1 MINAIKQYNS
11 NKIHIEDYS
20 KLYVLLEQNIPALC
34 PQRDELLRAQIV
46 MAVSAVDTFF
56 HNVVK
61 TGLLQ
66 IFNGSRPIGKAAS
79 YPIELLDVISINREN
94 DSYKKQLLLEN
105 AIMKISS
112 KDSYQSA
119 ASIEYAVGLLG
130 IKGIWTKLSP
140 LMGIPAE
147 DIKNKISLI
156 VRRRNQ
162 IAHESDIN
170 PATMLRYPITK
181 ADADD
186 VVDFLDKFVNS
197 VYNLLK

>member
-11 NKIHIEDYS
+11 NKSHIEAYG
-20 KLYVLLEQNIPALC
+20 KLFVLLEQNIPVLS
-34 PQRDELLRAQIV
+34 PQREELLRAQIV

-61 TGLLQ
+61 IGLLQ

-94 DSYKKQLLLEN
+94 DSYRKQLLLEN

-119 ASIEYAVGLLG
+119 KSIEYAAGLLG
-130 IKGIWTKLSP
+130 VRGIWTQLST
-140 LMGIPAE
+140 LMGLSAE

-170 PATMLRYPITK
+170 PATMSRFPITK
-181 ADADD
+181 ADVDD
-186 VVDFLDKFVNS
+186 VVDFLDKFVNA
-197 VYNLLK
+197 VYTLL

>member
-11 NKIHIEDYS
+11 NKSHIEAYG
-20 KLYVLLEQNIPALC
+20 KLFVLLEQNIPVLS
-34 PQRDELLRAQIV
+34 PQREELLRAQIV

-61 TGLLQ
+61 IGLLQ

-94 DSYKKQLLLEN
+94 DSYRKQLLLEN

>member
-11 NKIHIEDYS
+11 NKSHIEAYG
-20 KLYVLLEQNIPALC
+20 KLFVLLEQNIPVLS
-34 PQRDELLRAQIV
+34 PQREELLRAQIV

-61 TGLLQ
+61 IGLLQ

-94 DSYKKQLLLEN
+94 DSYRKQLLLEN

-181 ADADD
+181 ADAND